1 MFEGLLNFCLR
12 KILLKN
18 RKKLLHLN
26 KKSAIAGIE
35 PNKVGLILKNNN
47 VSKRIISI
55 KKMFKIIL
63 NILCGKLLNLYKMRN
78 IMDNPKRTRIL

>member
-1 MFEGLLNFCLR
+1 M
-12 KILLKN
+12 
-18 RKKLLHLN
+18 
-26 KKSAIAGIE
+26 AGIE

-47 VSKRIISI
+47 VSRRIIVT

-63 NILCGKLLNLYKMRN
+63 NILCGKLLNLYKIRN